1 MATDD
6 RDDGGSGGEIELGEP
21 IVELRALRADTS
33 DEFTGRVRRR
43 IERKEVTNHFL
54 WVVWQLP
61 VTVLLE
67 FMGMVFGLVNSD
79 RGNGGGTP

>member
-6 RDDGGSGGEIELGEP
+6 RDGGGPGGEAGLDEP
-21 IVELRALRADTS
+21 IVELRDLRADTS
-33 DEFTGRVRRR
+33 EDFTGRLRRR

-54 WVVWQLP
+54 WVMWHLP

-67 FMGMVFGLVNSD
+67 FMGIAFGLVNSD
-79 RGNGGGTP
+79 RGDGGDTP